1 MWEFYVGGYQ
11 ETRSK
16 NYASALIG
24 ASKSIENTN
33 KRVNRSCCFDDKKN
47 YISFGKLKVS
57 ILGLSLCCEISQSV

>member
-1 MWEFYVGGYQ
+1 MWEIYVGGYQ

-33 KRVNRSCCFDDKKN
+33 KRVNRSCCFEDKN
-47 YISFGKLKVS
+47 LHFFWEGQSFNCRSKPL
-57 ILGLSLCCEISQSV
+57 L

>member
-1 MWEFYVGGYQ
+1 MTNVGNLRWWIPGNQ

-33 KRVNRSCCFDDKKN
+33 KRVNRSCCFEDKK
-47 YISFGKLKVS
+47 FTFL
-57 ILGLSLCCEISQSV
+57 LGGSKFQL